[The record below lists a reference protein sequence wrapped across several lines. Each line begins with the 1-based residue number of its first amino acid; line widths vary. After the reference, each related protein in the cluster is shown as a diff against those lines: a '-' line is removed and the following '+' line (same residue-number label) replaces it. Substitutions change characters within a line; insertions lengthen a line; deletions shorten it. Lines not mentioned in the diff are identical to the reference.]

1 VFTGHVDVD
10 FPVGPG
16 VWQATEVLCAL

>member
-1 VFTGHVDVD
+1 VDVD

-16 VWQATEVLCAL
+16 VWPVTVVPVCTVGRM